1 MQGLEFA
8 IAVFDI
14 LKLTLGHDFEF
25 DFVGELIGGE
35 RSAGVHT
42 DAQGVDDVDTR
53 YGNCLRIQFGEGSG

>member
-1 MQGLEFA
+1 MRRPHLDDVSGAKFFMQGLEFA

-35 RSAGVHT
+35 R
-42 DAQGVDDVDTR
+42 
-53 YGNCLRIQFGEGSG
+53 